1 VSDELRYSSG
11 LGDPRKEMKISGA
24 TPDELK
30 HALETK
36 ETCGE
41 CRYFELAEGR
51 RLMEA
56 QRFVERLV
64 QEEGWQVK
72 HLCSPLNDLGICG
85 AHSSGAAGGVESIT
99 GRMHKS
105 CDQFR
110 RGDFVSLRR
119 KTTDAK

>member
-1 VSDELRYSSG
+1 MSDEVRYTSR
-11 LGDPRKEMKISGA
+11 LHEPNNEVKIEGA
-24 TPDELK
+24 TPEELR

-41 CRYFELAEGR
+41 CRYFEVAEGK
-51 RLMEA
+51 RLMDA

-85 AHSSGAAGGVESIT
+85 AHSSGVAGGVESLT
-99 GRMHKS
+99 GRMHKA

-119 KTTDAK
+119 KTTDPK